1 MKKRISTFMLAAA
14 LIIGLCIPA
23 SAASTEDIS
32 LELVPIDAS
41 ELIDVSGLDDS
52 ITDKILASEESLE
65 EYPMPAI
72 SPTDGTPLIWQSW
85 KTIKS
90 SFTSTYL

>member
-1 MKKRISTFMLAAA
+1 MLAH
-14 LIIGLCIPA
+14 I
-23 SAASTEDIS
+23 
-32 LELVPIDAS
+32 AS

-90 SFTSTYL
+90 SFASAYL